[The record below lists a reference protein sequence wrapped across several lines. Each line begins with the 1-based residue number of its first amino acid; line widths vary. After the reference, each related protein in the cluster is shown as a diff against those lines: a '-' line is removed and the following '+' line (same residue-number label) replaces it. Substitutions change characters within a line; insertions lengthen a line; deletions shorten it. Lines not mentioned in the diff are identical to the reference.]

1 MSLEAR
7 KQKWVNRKAKFSYGH
22 IWLGDE
28 NLSFN
33 RNYVIY
39 DTTVPL
45 VEQELLTLQEHLSS
59 RPVVSWLC
67 VAVSLVFYV
76 VFCRSMLVLLYLTFV
91 LSTLGFTDSAYC
103 FGIFKLLLG
112 SKCH

>member
-7 KQKWVNRKAKFSYGH
+7 KQKWVNRKTKFSYGH

-45 VEQELLTLQEHLSS
+45 VEQ
-59 RPVVSWLC
+59 
-67 VAVSLVFYV
+67 
-76 VFCRSMLVLLYLTFV
+76 
-91 LSTLGFTDSAYC
+91 
-103 FGIFKLLLG
+103 
-112 SKCH
+112 